1 MRIVNNIS
9 QKMTDIHS
17 PMDRALIRALFFII
31 TVFHISMFMWEP
43 RAYAQQVGGFS
54 LLITLLFIWALC
66 SSLIYSV
73 GFKPILWGWQI
84 LFSPYISGP
93 ILIYFTSLYFLHS

>member
-1 MRIVNNIS
+1 MNNIS

-17 PMDRALIRALFFII
+17 PMDRALLRALFFIV

-43 RAYAQQVGGFS
+43 RSYADQVGGFH
-54 LLITLLFIWALC
+54 LVLTVLFIWSLC

-73 GFKPILWGWQI
+73 GFKPILWVWQL
-84 LFSPYISGP
+84 LFSPYFSGP
-93 ILIYFTSLYFLHS
+93 ILGYFTALYFLHN